1 MIIMPAN
8 VNNKYIQI
16 AFTGVKKGSKIFITP
31 SFYTNNKA
39 LIIFQ
44 QAYKSP
50 ALFARFDRIL
60 LSHETSRCQ
69 VTS

>member
-1 MIIMPAN
+1 M
-8 VNNKYIQI
+8 V
-16 AFTGVKKGSKIFITP
+16 GVKMDKRNYLACDELKMS
-31 SFYTNNKA
+31 SSAALYANNKA

-44 QAYKSP
+44 QACKSP

-60 LSHETSRCQ
+60 LSHETSQCQ

>member
-8 VNNKYIQI
+8 VNNKQIQN

-31 SFYTNNKA
+31 PLYANNKA

-44 QAYKSP
+44 QACKSP

-60 LSHETSRCQ
+60 LSHETSQCQ